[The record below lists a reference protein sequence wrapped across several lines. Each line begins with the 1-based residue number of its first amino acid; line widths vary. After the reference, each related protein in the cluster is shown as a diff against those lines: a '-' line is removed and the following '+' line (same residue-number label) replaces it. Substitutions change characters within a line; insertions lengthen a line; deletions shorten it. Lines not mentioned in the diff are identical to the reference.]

1 MTGRH
6 DAYQSVLV
14 ALLQLR
20 KGVRGS
26 FVLLALIVVV
36 ALLEQRLA
44 HMPGWSPGHVV
55 NYMPGWQWPCPG
67 RPVQLQHVCVLLT
80 QTSVIISSEYCTR
93 WATHSACIAGANL
106 VVDAITT
113 GAAHVLH
120 LQSASVFIHDMQ
132 DLTRDLA
139 WK

>member
-1 MTGRH
+1 MHVTGRH
-6 DAYQSVLV
+6 DANQSVLV

-80 QTSVIISSEYCTR
+80 QTSVIISSEVLYAVGNAFCMHCGWCQPRRRCDYDRRSTCAPLAICQCLHPR
-93 WATHSACIAGANL
+93 HAGL
-106 VVDAITT
+106 D
-113 GAAHVLH
+113 
-120 LQSASVFIHDMQ
+120 S
-132 DLTRDLA
+132 
-139 WK
+139 